1 MYQFFSRPDRW
12 LRRCGDLRCA
22 VVERRIPGAPDFM
35 RGLRALFI
43 TDVHAGPRATD
54 ADMDAFAGRIA
65 ALAPD
70 VLLWGGDFSES
81 SAHAQ
86 RLFDR
91 LRGIKPPLG
100 SYAVAGN
107 NDREA
112 WPDVEALRRA
122 MAGAGMALLLNESET
137 VEVRGGRL
145 IIAGV
150 DEARYGR
157 PDFRGL
163 YPADP
168 SPSRFRVL
176 LSHYPVPPKAMPDLM
191 LCGHTHGGQF
201 NLLGVTPYTV
211 GFERL
216 GDFGRSPR
224 FIAGL
229 HRSGGGRVF
238 VGKGIGASRL
248 PLRVGVRPEID
259 LFLFV

>member
-1 MYQFFSRPDRW
+1 MSPSRKSIDPAKERALYQFFSRPDRW

-145 IIAGV
+145 IILKA
-150 DEARYGR
+150 
-157 PDFRGL
+157 
-163 YPADP
+163 ADP
-168 SPSRFRVL
+168 MHPDSVHVYLKDCPGAVDFIFRE
-176 LSHYPVPPKAMPDLM
+176 
-191 LCGHTHGGQF
+191 GHD
-201 NLLGVTPYTV
+201 N
-211 GFERL
+211 
-216 GDFGRSPR
+216 
-224 FIAGL
+224 A
-229 HRSGGGRVF
+229 
-238 VGKGIGASRL
+238 
-248 PLRVGVRPEID
+248 
-259 LFLFV
+259 